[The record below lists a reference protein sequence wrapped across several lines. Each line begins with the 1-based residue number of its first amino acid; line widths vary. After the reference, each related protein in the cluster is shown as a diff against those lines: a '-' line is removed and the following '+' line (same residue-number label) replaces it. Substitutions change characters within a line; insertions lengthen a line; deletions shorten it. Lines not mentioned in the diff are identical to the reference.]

1 MAEDKS
7 IINYD
12 NIIAP
17 TDTFDVLFK
26 NIDILEARLKKLA
39 KEYNDGLDLLNVND
53 TAAIEKQAIAI
64 RKLEL
69 AEEKLRLKKE
79 ALARAQKKKI
89 ELTQEELVQAQAEKI
104 QNQERIRRAKQLAII
119 RTQERN
125 TIKSLRAQL
134 SLVSLD
140 WSKLTEEE
148 IKNSKTA
155 KELSKR
161 KLDLTNQLKRLE
173 KQTGDNRREVGNY
186 DKASKKLGS
195 TLKRLFVGRTIAD
208 GILRL
213 GAALGNVIDK
223 NKDTNEELGKLSQTF
238 SIIKNLVED
247 ATVAF
252 LELVASPVSKF
263 LLNVA
268 FAVEKVK
275 NFFTSAS
282 ESTGLFG
289 LAIKGLTFT
298 FNTFLIPIKTIYSI
312 LLDFPAIFG
321 GIINVFTEFSTVASS
336 TFENLAIRAERA
348 FLEIE
353 RGLKAIAGADVA
365 DLDNRI
371 NDLSNALLANQEAG
385 QGLFDAYE
393 RGYAD
398 VKQQQE
404 DFNKL
409 QQQRLKDQE
418 KEASNEKNKSKI
430 IADQNRQLQEQKR
443 LTIEI
448 TNATNSRVEAIQELQ
463 KKIEVAEVGNIKDR
477 QQKALSLEQLR
488 FKEEQKQREQNFISF
503 VSLIEAQEEAL
514 INLYGKN
521 DERVI
526 EFREEAGKEL
536 LRVEKLN
543 LDLSEEQLEKSEQNK
558 LDIRKKF
565 ALSTK
570 ELTTIDALGQ
580 DDGVK
585 ELLNEEVSL
594 VEEANEKKKDSYE
607 DLSKSIVE
615 STAAASEAIQG
626 IFDQELKAAT
636 DAVEA
641 QETAVSNAEARAQAG
656 LENSLKFEQEQL
668 AKKELERQQAEKRAQ
683 QAAEALALINLTVA
697 AAQSGDQNAVQTGL
711 VQFGVLKGLIAA
723 IGSFYHGTEDTGTV
737 SNPLDS
743 KGGRLAILHNNER
756 VMTAKQNKAVGD
768 MTNEQLVENAILG
781 AAKTDHFNPSM
792 FLGSNHF
799 QEQTKQVLSATSG
812 NSNNSIDVSGL
823 KDEMRATRRA
833 IEKKPVV
840 QETLTRVIKDV
851 AEITRKTTTNRMTR
865 TEVIKNRL

>member
-17 TDTFDVLFK
+17 TDAFNVLFK
-26 NIDILEARLKKLA
+26 NIDELEKRLRKLT
-39 KEYNDGLDLLNVND
+39 KEFNDGLDLINVND
-53 TAAIEKQAIAI
+53 TAEIEKQALAI

-79 ALARAQKKKI
+79 ALTRAQKKKI

-104 QNQERIRRAKQLAII
+104 QNQERIKRAKQLAII

-134 SLVSLD
+134 SLVTLD
-140 WSKLTEEE
+140 WSKLTEKELQ
-148 IKNSKTA
+148 NSKA
-155 KELSKR
+155 SKDLAKR
-161 KLDLTNQLKRLE
+161 KLDLTNRLKALE
-173 KQTGDNRREVGNY
+173 RATGDNRREVGNY
-186 DKASKKLGS
+186 TKATGKLGS

-213 GAALGNVIDK
+213 GGALGEVIEK
-223 NKDTNEELGKLSQTF
+223 NKDTNAELGKLNQAIEIT
-238 SIIKNLVED
+238 KNATED
-247 ATVAF
+247 LAVAF
-252 LELVASPVSKF
+252 LELVATPLSDF
-263 LLNVA
+263 LLNVS
-268 FAVEKVK
+268 FAISKVQG
-275 NFFTSAS
+275 FFEETK
-282 ESTGLFG
+282 ESTGVFSVAIDNLGKAFGSFLEPIRLLFV
-289 LAIKGLTFT
+289 
-298 FNTFLIPIKTIYSI
+298 FLS
-312 LLDFPAIFG
+312 DFPAIIG
-321 GIINVFTEFSTVASS
+321 GTINVFKEFGTVATS
-336 TFENLAIRAERA
+336 TFENVAIRAERA

-353 RGLKAIAGADVA
+353 RGIKSVAGVDVT

-371 NDLSNALLANQEAG
+371 QRLSNSLAANQAAG
-385 QGLFDAYE
+385 EGLFGAYA
-393 RGYAD
+393 RGYDD
-398 VKQQQE
+398 VKKQQE
-404 DFNKL
+404 EFNAS

-418 KEASNEKNKSKI
+418 KEAENEKNKSKTL
-430 IADQNRQLQEQKR
+430 ASQNKQLQEQKR

-448 TNATNSRVEAIQELQ
+448 TNATSSRIEAIQELQ
-463 KKIEVAEVGNIKDR
+463 KKIESAEVGNIKDR

-503 VSLIEAQEEAL
+503 VAILEAQEEAL
-514 INLYGKN
+514 ISLYGKN

-526 EFREEAGKEL
+526 AFREEAGKEL

-570 ELTTIDALGQ
+570 EITAINVLNQ

-585 ELLNEEVSL
+585 GLLNEEVAL
-594 VEEANEKKKDSYE
+594 VEEANDKKKDSYDE
-607 DLSKSIVE
+607 LSKSIVE
-615 STAAASEAIQG
+615 STKAASKAIQAV
-626 IFDQELKAAT
+626 FDQELKAAT
-636 DAVEA
+636 DAVKA

-668 AKKELERQQAEKRAQ
+668 AQKELQRQQAEKRAK

-723 IGSFYHGTEDTGTV
+723 IGGAQGFYHGTEDTGN
-737 SNPLDS
+737 SLGS
-743 KGGRLAILHNNER
+743 KG
-756 VMTAKQNKAVGD
+756 KSFQD
-768 MTNEQLVENAILG
+768 
-781 AAKTDHFNPSM
+781 
-792 FLGSNHF
+792 SNRWCVF
-799 QEQTKQVLSATSG
+799 SYNFDGGIPMSV
-812 NSNNSIDVSGL
+812 
-823 KDEMRATRRA
+823 
-833 IEKKPVV
+833 
-840 QETLTRVIKDV
+840 
-851 AEITRKTTTNRMTR
+851 
-865 TEVIKNRL
+865 